1 MLFSQA
7 SDSLGSWNCLAL
19 SVSGKSH
26 VVQVGEGADRGS
38 EKIKVKAVVRKAKTN
53 KIISML

>member
-26 VVQVGEGADRGS
+26 AVRVGKGADRGS
-38 EKIKVKAVVRKAKTN
+38 EKIKVKAVVRKVKTN
-53 KIISML
+53 KTN